1 MDTVMVLYGPVGIA
15 EPSPDAVA
23 VLPNPSQ
30 GHFTVRLKGMAG
42 PVRAWILDGT
52 GRMVS
57 GEQLLHNGDNAMDIS
72 GLADGMYILR
82 LRLGDAWQHVRIS
95 KQ

>member
-1 MDTVMVLYGPVGIA
+1 
-15 EPSPDAVA
+15 
-23 VLPNPSQ
+23 
-30 GHFTVRLKGMAG
+30 
-42 PVRAWILDGT
+42 
-52 GRMVS
+52 MVS